1 MLGHLDVVQPL
12 ILLLSGTRDGLSES
26 PWEGHRVQPVV
37 SLRPTTDADRGFL
50 YAVYASTRMDEL
62 APLQWDDAAVQS
74 FLTMQFNAQDH
85 HYRTCYDTAQFLIVV
100 VDGQP
105 AGRLYVARRPK
116 ELLLMEIALL
126 PAYRSAGIGTAL
138 IRDLME
144 EARSTG
150 RIMRLHVEP
159 FNPALRLYQRLG
171 FSKVSEAGVYWLME
185 WIPAGVATD

>member
-1 MLGHLDVVQPL
+1 LNK
-12 ILLLSGTRDGLSES
+12 S
-26 PWEGHRVQPVV
+26 PWERRRVQPVV
-37 SLRPTTDADRGFL
+37 SLRHTTAADRAFL
-50 YAVYASTRMDEL
+50 YAVYASTRIDEL
-62 APLQWDDAAVQS
+62 APLQWDEATVQT
-74 FLTMQFNAQDH
+74 FLTMQFNAQDQ
-85 HYRTCYDTAQFLIVV
+85 HYRTSYDTPQFLIVV

-105 AGRLYVARRPK
+105 AGRLYVARWPK

-126 PAYRSAGIGTAL
+126 PAYRNAGIGTAL
-138 IRDLME
+138 IMDLME

-185 WIPAGVATD
+185 WIPAGAPTD